1 MSRSGLC
8 LRACGAAALTAA
20 AALSLSG
27 CAGGDPQPFT
37 LAVTELE
44 PGQCF
49 DLAADEAFALVKPDC
64 SWQHDHEVFA
74 MKELDGASFPGDD
87 AVTDAANDFCTTE
100 YIARAAASPSE
111 NGRYS
116 IEFFGPSAKGWA
128 EGDRAVLC
136 SMVSAGGQPSTGS
149 AFAGLGGAAA
159 SPTP

>member
-1 MSRSGLC
+1 MSRSVVV
-8 LRACGAAALTAA
+8 LRACGAAALTVAA
-20 AALSLSG
+20 TLSLTG

-37 LAVTELE
+37 VAVMDLE

-64 SWQHDHEVFA
+64 SWQHDRELFA
-74 MKELDGASFPGDD
+74 MKDLDGASFPGDA
-87 AVTDAANDFCTTE
+87 AVSDAANDFCTTE

-111 NGRYS
+111 NDRYS
-116 IEFFGPSAKGWA
+116 IEFFGPSATSWA
-128 EGDRAVLC
+128 EGDRTVMCA
-136 SMVSAGGQPSTGS
+136 MVSASGQPSTGS